1 MQTRSMSRVLGGK
14 DRGGITLLIN
24 FILINPRPERWD
36 KRLWKCPRKRGY
48 KILQAEQEEGMMERT
63 KVAVSTLHS
72 RLLRKSGLKSP
83 GAESSVRVRD
93 QDFSEAK
100 DKASISARGI

>member
-1 MQTRSMSRVLGGK
+1 
-14 DRGGITLLIN
+14 
-24 FILINPRPERWD
+24 
-36 KRLWKCPRKRGY
+36 
-48 KILQAEQEEGMMERT
+48 MERT
-63 KVAVSTLHS
+63 KVTVSTLHS
-72 RLLRKSGLKSP
+72 WLLRKRGLKSP